1 MVELKHKSV
10 LTLLVITG
18 LIAGVGVIPG
28 AFAQTELP
36 SEIPIN
42 FSVSQ
47 LIVIGLGIAG
57 GITVAMLGKAKA
69 EKEDESFEFDAR
81 KYARPILIAAL
92 TSIPL
97 AITAAIG
104 FVELNLVTMFLIYTA
119 SLGTA
124 AVSKMVK

>member
-1 MVELKHKSV
+1 MVELKIKS
-10 LTLLVITG
+10 LMSLLVISVLMLG
-18 LIAGVGVIPG
+18 AAIPS

-36 SEIPIN
+36 SDIPIN
-42 FSVSQ
+42 FSWSQ

-57 GITVAMLGKAKA
+57 GLTVAFLGKAKA
-69 EKEDESFEFDAR
+69 EKEEANFEFDAR
-81 KYARPILIAAL
+81 KYARPILIAVL

-97 AITAAIG
+97 AIAAAVG